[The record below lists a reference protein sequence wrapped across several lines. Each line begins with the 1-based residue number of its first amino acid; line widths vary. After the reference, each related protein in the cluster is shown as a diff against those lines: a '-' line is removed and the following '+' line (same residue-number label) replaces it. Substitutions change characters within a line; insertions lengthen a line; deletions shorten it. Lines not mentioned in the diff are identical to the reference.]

1 MATGT
6 AGDVGQRFHTNQVHY
21 LIKRISYE
29 DFPGTANAAVTV
41 GVLPPRSVVFYG
53 ATWIVTAFDDTNGDD
68 LDIGVSGSDD
78 DLFASAVDLN
88 TGDIYTTFDD
98 LADANR
104 WSTAARTVTANFTTA
119 PSDDG
124 TTGEC
129 IVYLEYFVAP
139 SIS

>member
-1 MATGT
+1 MATNT

-21 LIKRISYE
+21 IVKRISYE
-29 DFPGTANAAVTV
+29 DFPGTTNAAVIV
-41 GVLPPRSVVFYG
+41 GVLPPRAVVFYG
-53 ATWIVTAFDDTNGDD
+53 ATWIVTAFDDVTGDD

-88 TGDIYTTFDD
+88 TGDVYTTFDD

-119 PSDDG
+119 PDDSG
-124 TTGEC
+124 TAGEC

-139 SIS
+139 STS